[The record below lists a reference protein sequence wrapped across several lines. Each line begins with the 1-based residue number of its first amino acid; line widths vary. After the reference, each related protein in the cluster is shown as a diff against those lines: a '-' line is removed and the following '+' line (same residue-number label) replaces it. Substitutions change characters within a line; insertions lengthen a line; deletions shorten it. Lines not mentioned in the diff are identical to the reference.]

1 MVSTMNDPQRHPAGA
16 HPSPAAADPTPYW
29 TRAACLAFAFA
40 TLYAL
45 AVVALRLPA
54 WQADHREA
62 FRIALL
68 LHVNLAVFVWLALTM
83 AGQWARS
90 LGERAWRWPL
100 AAGIAGTVL
109 LAASPLAGGRP
120 VMADYFPWLQGN
132 PLFALGLGL
141 VCAGTLGMAVQRLA
155 LASGPG
161 HAALRLA
168 AWPPIFAAA
177 AAATTLLAGG
187 SGVDVAWAAGHT
199 LLFAH
204 VAMLCHEW
212 TVHGN
217 GDAARATRAVRVLV
231 AASALLAV
239 LPLAFAP
246 GSPGFRFAYTASM
259 MAILWLPPVYV
270 ALGLRRNPARVAG
283 VATRPVSRLALA
295 LSMPLFALG
304 AALGVAIALAG
315 TPTTLI
321 TAHYHAAMGAVAI
334 SRMGMAYLHTGAL
347 ALDTARWPALRRQL
361 AVYASAL
368 VLLTAGLAIAAVEGA
383 PRKTSATEF
392 VAKGAW
398 YRAGMSVAGVG
409 GTLALVGTVWL
420 LFNLLGNDRRARKAL
435 SRPTVARSAA

>member
-1 MVSTMNDPQRHPAGA
+1 MNERHFPRGGR
-16 HPSPAAADPTPYW
+16 PSPDGADPTPYW

-62 FRIALL
+62 FRVALL

-90 LGERAWRWPL
+90 LGSRAWRWPL

-109 LAASPLAGGRP
+109 LAGSPLAGGTP
-120 VMADYFPWLQGN
+120 VMADYFPWLGGN
-132 PLFALGLGL
+132 PLFALGFGL
-141 VCAGTLGMAVQRLA
+141 VCAGTLGMAAQRLCIPA
-155 LASGPG
+155 GPG

-168 AWPPIFAAA
+168 AWPAVLAAAA
-177 AAATTLLAGG
+177 AAATALVGG
-187 SGVDVAWAAGHT
+187 NGTDLAWAAGHT

-212 TVHGN
+212 TVQGN
-217 GDAARATRAVRVLV
+217 GDATRSTRAVRWLV
-231 AASALLAV
+231 AASVLLAAM
-239 LPLAFAP
+239 PLAFAP
-246 GSPGFRFAYTASM
+246 GSSGFRTGYSM
-259 MAILWLPPVYV
+259 SMIGALWLPPVYV
-270 ALGLRRNPARVAG
+270 ALGLRSGAVRSA
-283 VATRPVSRLALA
+283 RPVSRFALA
-295 LSMPLFALG
+295 LSLPLFALG
-304 AALGVAIALAG
+304 AALGAAIAWSG

-321 TAHYHAAMGAVAI
+321 TAHYHAAVGAVAI

-347 ALDTARWPALRRQL
+347 ALDAARWPAVRNQL

-383 PRKTSATEF
+383 PRKTSASEF
-392 VAKGAW
+392 VAKGPW

-420 LFNLLGNDRRARKAL
+420 LVNLLGHERRARK
-435 SRPTVARSAA
+435 VAGPPAAIGGAA